1 MRIDNLKMQ
10 LCIKIPY
17 DRPTSNGVVL
27 TRDAVE
33 KAIEDFRRPLPIV
46 LCDKDDKE
54 SSHCIGNIIGETS
67 SVLWDDEFKVCE
79 VITNGIVYHGGVDFV
94 VKEQKDGAIS
104 DFRIASISILR

>member
-10 LCIKIPY
+10 LCITIPY

-46 LCDKDDKE
+46 LCDKDDGKN
-54 SSHCIGNIIGETS
+54 SHCIGNIIGETS

-104 DFRIASISILR
+104 DFRIASMSILR